1 MAEQQPNQSDP
12 PTKAEHRKAV
22 IAAGLMFYT
31 LERAAQLSLAAVA
44 SVAASLGRANA
55 HDTAAL
61 IALAETS
68 AIVRVR
74 KSARA
79 KSAASFEA
87 QAGLSRAALKD
98 PIALDTA
105 RARKAATSLGN
116 QFSELVTKARA
127 ERVAS
132 RLKNEEDEGRAGQ
145 GPLRIP
151 GVPTATERREE
162 RKIATT
168 HLESSIDRTA
178 ATEVADAWNHETR
191 RMVDHWTARGVDIVT
206 VWNAEAD
213 ACDKCHA
220 LHGLEIEADEDF
232 PEGDPPLHPRCLP
245 GDALVLT
252 GGDVTGSC
260 ERWYE
265 GDLIIIRTASGK
277 RLACTPNHPVLTGL
291 GWVSAGRVN
300 VGGHVISD
308 ARVDWML
315 PLGAHDEHV
324 PSRIEEVAYAFGVS
338 DGVNAMTVPLSAPD
352 FHGDGAGS
360 KVAVVWADRLLRNTD
375 DASLTEQRGKLN
387 FVRTDGE
394 RICFAGLSPEDEPFD
409 GLRRAADSRVR
420 GGDLPV
426 PCLADHAGPLV
437 SLGFGTSARLEASS
451 NEPIVNSRPADTEP
465 LAGGEHGLTVTVA
478 PDEVIGVDR
487 EPFHGTVFNLET
499 GSGTYLA
506 QGIVTHNCRCRLDI
520 HVRD

>member
-1 MAEQQPNQSDP
+1 MATGDRDVP

-22 IAAGLMFYT
+22 IAAGAAMAL
-31 LERAAQLSLAAVA
+31 LEGAARHAMNAALGAAVSLSGA
-44 SVAASLGRANA
+44 HVEDAAP
-55 HDTAAL
+55 AL
-61 IALAETS
+61 IRLAQAS
-68 AIVRVR
+68 AI
-74 KSARA
+74 
-79 KSAASFEA
+79 E
-87 QAGLSRAALKD
+87 
-98 PIALDTA
+98 
-105 RARKAATSLGN
+105 RARKAARAKAATAFERQTGLSVELPATSAADLASAKRAAKALGER
-116 QFSELVTKARA
+116 FTLHLEAARA
-127 ERVAS
+127 ERVKQ
-132 RLKNEEDEGRAGQ
+132 RLDAEGGKA
-145 GPLRIP
+145 
-151 GVPTATERREE
+151 TALERRSD
-162 RKIATT
+162 RKVATDA
-168 HLESSIDRTA
+168 LESDIDRTA

-191 RMVDHWTARGVDIVT
+191 RIVDHWTAQGVDMVT
-206 VWNAEAD
+206 AWNAEAD
-213 ACDKCHA
+213 ACDKCHD

-338 DGVNAMTVPLSAPD
+338 DGVNAMMVPLSAPD

-375 DASLTEQRGKLN
+375 DASLTEQRGKLS

-520 HVRD
+520 RIKD